1 MKAFLIKESFCSTKK
16 IFDKTLQMST
26 KSDIIQTEKRK
37 AMAKKYLE
45 KNVLDATKER
55 LEIIFREFDNIYFSV
70 SGGKD
75 SSVMVQLANQVAKQM
90 NKKFDVL
97 FVDLEAQYR
106 YTIEHVEELKK
117 LSQIRDFYHIALP
130 LALRNAVSVL
140 QPKWICWEE
149 ESRYLWVRD
158 MPKNCINMQNCPFE
172 WFRKGEEF
180 EEFILQFAR
189 WYQKTYGGKVAC
201 GVGIR
206 TDESLNRFR
215 TIALQTKKVTFEGY
229 HWTTK
234 LKIHEKHI
242 DVYNFYPIYD
252 WTAEDIWG
260 AVSKL
265 DFQFNYIYELMYKNG
280 LSIYEQRLCQPYGD
294 DQKNGLNQFKA
305 LEYDTWGKVLN
316 RVNGVNF
323 GNIYCK
329 TTALGNIKSSKPN
342 FMTWQEYTVF
352 LMESIGLYNR
362 DLMLHYYRK
371 IKKFMIWHQNK
382 YGISLKDIPDIAE
395 CKLEGQK
402 KVISWRRIARA
413 IEKNDFYLRRL
424 SFAQTK
430 NDDKQLMELIHKW
443 DNLLNRNT
451 VTDDKG
457 LQKVILEKDWEK
469 EKNNDFENDK

>member
-1 MKAFLIKESFCSTKK
+1 MILFDFAMHFLKLLF
-16 IFDKTLQMST
+16 FFAKTLQKIS
-26 KSDIIQTEKRK
+26 KSDIMQSKKRGK
-37 AMAKKYLE
+37 SMSKKYLE
-45 KNVLDATKER
+45 KNVLDAAVER
-55 LEIIFREFDNIYFSV
+55 LEIVFQQFDNVYFSV

-75 SSVMVQLANQVAKQM
+75 SSVMVQLANQVAARL

-106 YTIEHVEELKK
+106 YTVEHIEELKQ
-117 LSQIRDFYHIALP
+117 LPQIRDFYHIALP
-130 LALRNAVSVL
+130 IALRNAVSVL

-149 ESRYLWVRD
+149 ESKHLWVRD
-158 MPKNCINMQNCPFE
+158 MPKDCINIKNCPFP
-172 WFRKGEEF
+172 WFKKGEEF
-180 EEFILQFAR
+180 EEFILQFAT
-189 WYQKTYGGKVAC
+189 WYQEKYGGKVAC

-215 TIALQTKKVTFEGY
+215 TIALQDKKLTFENY

-234 LKIHEKHI
+234 LKINEKHI

-252 WTAEDIWG
+252 WTADDIWG
-260 AVSKL
+260 AVSRL
-265 DFQFNYIYELMYKNG
+265 DLKFNYIYELMYKNG

-294 DQKNGLNQFKA
+294 DQKNGLDQFKA

-329 TTALGNIKSSKPN
+329 TTALGNIKSCKPD

-352 LMESIGLYNR
+352 LMESIEIYNR
-362 DLMLHYYRK
+362 DLMMHYYRK

-382 YGISLKDIPDIAE
+382 SGIALENIPEIAE

-430 NDDKQLMELIHKW
+430 NDDRQLMELIHKW
-443 DNLLNRNT
+443 DNLLNKT
-451 VTDDKG
+451 TITDDKM
-457 LQKVILEKDWEK
+457 LQKVIE
-469 EKNNDFENDK
+469 ENCG